1 MKILI
6 ANDHRGIKLKEELL
20 KYLSKKNYSVENLG
34 TNKEVSVDY
43 PAIAFKLSKK
53 IKENKNLGILIC
65 GTGIGMSIAANKVKG
80 IRCAKVSTAKEA
92 KLSRMHNNANVIA
105 ISADLPL
112 FKAKRIVK
120 SFIETPYSN
129 EDRHQRRIDM
139 ISKYEDGIDA

>member
-6 ANDHRGIKLKEELL
+6 ANDHRGTKLKQELL
-20 KYLSKKNYSVENLG
+20 EYLNKKNYSVENLG
-34 TNKEVSVDY
+34 TNKEAAADY
-43 PAIAFKLSKK
+43 PTLAFKLGKK

-80 IRCAKVSTAKEA
+80 VRCAKVSTVKEA

-105 ISADLPL
+105 LSADLPL
-112 FKAKRIVK
+112 FKVKRIVM
-120 SFIETPYSN
+120 SFIETPYFN
-129 EDRHQRRIDM
+129 EERHQRRIDM